1 VLSLHGPAVLKTI
14 FLSARFHLDVSLM
27 LCLLCIWWNK
37 PWLRFFLFFFHDV
50 WVIGISVEGTRNLA
64 SDMGLILGNGEYHLG
79 FEDE

>member
-1 VLSLHGPAVLKTI
+1 MVTILSV
-14 FLSARFHLDVSLM
+14 
-27 LCLLCIWWNK
+27 
-37 PWLRFFLFFFHDV
+37 FFHDV